1 MAGPIIEPANFIL
14 IFLIFLLYF
23 SAGIIIEPGI
33 FRYYFWNRDDTVAKM
48 CTLTIRF
55 WAVSVHPM
63 LLRAGSHHHSMGGK
77 DPQVHEFVGLYSDP
91 QCDAGSI
98 TAVVFIIMCSSD
110 WTYFWTSFADS
121 ATSFA
126 DSVTS
131 FADSVTMELV
141 GLQRPSMRRRDYH
154 GGSYICVL
162 QIEPTSE
169 QVSQTVLQVSQTVL
183 QVSQTVLRWSWLAY
197 SDPQCDAGTIT
208 AVVTYVFFRLNLLLN
223 KFRRQCYKF
232 RIQCYDGVGWTTA
245 TLNAT
250 QGLSRR

>member
-1 MAGPIIEPANFIL
+1 
-14 IFLIFLLYF
+14 
-23 SAGIIIEPGI
+23 
-33 FRYYFWNRDDTVAKM
+33 
-48 CTLTIRF
+48 
-55 WAVSVHPM
+55 M

-77 DPQVHEFVGLYSDP
+77 DPQVHEFVGFYSDP

-98 TAVVFIIMCSSD
+98 TAVVF
-110 WTYFWTSFADS
+110 
-121 ATSFA
+121 
-126 DSVTS
+126 
-131 FADSVTMELV
+131 
-141 GLQRPSMRRRDYH
+141 
-154 GGSYICVL
+154 ICVL

-183 QVSQTVLRWSWLAY
+183 HVSQTVLRWSWLAY

-223 KFRRQCYKF
+223 KFRGQCYKFRRQCYKF
-232 RIQCYDGVGWTTA
+232 RRQCYDGVGWPTA